1 MPASAKAALG
11 GQVVRYIING
21 LVATAVHFGML
32 RFCMEVLHVPLAGEA
47 NAIAACFGITASFL
61 GSRYFV
67 FRGQEGSV
75 VKQGSLFLGVYA
87 VIALLHATVMY
98 VWADRLGFDYRVGFV
113 LATCMQMAFSFVANK
128 LLVFK

>member
-1 MPASAKAALG
+1 MPASAKRALG

-21 LVATAVHFGML
+21 LVATAVHFSVL

-47 NAIAACFGITASFL
+47 NAIAACFGITVSFL

-98 VWADRLGFDYRVGFV
+98 IWTDRMGFDYRIGFV